1 MSNIQTNFYNLS
13 DDDLSDFNMIIDALK
28 TNKELWETYRPA
40 VEKKSIFA

>member
-1 MSNIQTNFYNLS
+1 
-13 DDDLSDFNMIIDALK
+13 MIIDALK